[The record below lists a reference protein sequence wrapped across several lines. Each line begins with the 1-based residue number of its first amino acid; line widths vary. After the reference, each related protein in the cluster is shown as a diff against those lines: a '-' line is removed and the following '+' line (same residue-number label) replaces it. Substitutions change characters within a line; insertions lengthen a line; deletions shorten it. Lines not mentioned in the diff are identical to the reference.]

1 MIYTIYKIQCKV
13 NDKVYFGRS
22 QEVEKRWRSHK
33 NSLRRG
39 IHNNLNLQNDWIAYG
54 EEEFDFIVLH
64 ELDSLE
70 ESEMVEQQYIDNDL
84 YNKYNISDARMGG
97 DVMTNNP
104 RKEETRKLKSKIFSG
119 EGNPMYGKPKT
130 QKMIDSVKEA
140 NSKPV
145 EVDGVR
151 YSSCTEASDKLGVK
165 KTTVN
170 YRLQSKSKK
179 FEDWKYIE

>member
-1 MIYTIYKIQCKV
+1 MIYTVYKIQCKV
-13 NDKVYFGRS
+13 NDKVYYGRS

-39 IHNNLNLQNDWIAYG
+39 IHNNLNLQNDWDKHG
-54 EEEFDFIVLH
+54 EDSFIFEVIH
-64 ELDSLE
+64 ETPYPKGAEDLE
-70 ESEMVEQQYIDNDL
+70 QFFIDTTA
-84 YNKYNISDARMGG
+84 NKYNIADAKQGG

-104 RKEETRKLKSKIFSG
+104 RREETKKLKSKIFSG
-119 EGNPMYGKPKT
+119 KGNPMYGKPKT

-151 YSSCTEASDKLGVK
+151 YGSLKEASDKLGVK
-165 KTTVN
+165 HTTVN
-170 YRLQSKSKK
+170 YRLQSKSRK
-179 FEDWKYIE
+179 FENWKYIE